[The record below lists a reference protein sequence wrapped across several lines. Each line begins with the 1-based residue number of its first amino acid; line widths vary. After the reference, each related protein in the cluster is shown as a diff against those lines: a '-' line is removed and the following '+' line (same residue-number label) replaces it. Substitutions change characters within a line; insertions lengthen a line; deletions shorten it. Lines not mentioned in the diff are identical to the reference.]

1 MTSPSICCLEAM
13 YKDMYKAVSG
23 MLGEGGTAD
32 MTLVCGEE
40 RLRVHSFVLAARSPV
55 FRSMLSL
62 DMVERREGMVRMDDA
77 EPAVVREMVSYLY
90 TAEVRPEFGRLEELL
105 VLANRWSSLGWL
117 DSPLLGRYSV
127 APLVAL
133 VSSLLAATLSPATA
147 LRLGILGEAHQA
159 EPLLEASAR

>member
-23 MLGEGGTAD
+23 MLGEEGTAD
-32 MTLVCGEE
+32 MTLECGGEQ
-40 RLRVHSFVLAARSPV
+40 LRVHSFVLAARSPV

-62 DMVERREGMVRMDDA
+62 DMVERRERVVPVKDA
-77 EPAVVREMVSYLY
+77 EPAVVREMIGYLY

-105 VLANRWSSLGWL
+105 VLANRLPSLGWL

-127 APLVAL
+127 EPLVAR

-147 LRLGILGEAHQA
+147 LQLGILGEAHQA
-159 EPLLEASAR
+159 EPLLRASAR